1 MSDDTARALAQEEL
15 ARIER
20 AILILLEPHPEGLR
34 NSQVADLLGLRSSIR
49 GRQQDYLTYSVL
61 GGLME
66 RGAVTHNQLTKMF
79 TKP

>member
-20 AILILLEPHPEGLR
+20 AILILLESHPEGLR

-49 GRQQDYLTYSVL
+49 GRQPDFLTYSVL
-61 GGLME
+61 GGLTE